1 MYLLD
6 SKTNKYYLKS
16 TDIVQSVLQFTEYLK
31 DFVNNINK
39 DVTKASE
46 IIHSPSVFFVLY
58 NSVKLIP

>member
-16 TDIVQSVLQFTEYLK
+16 TDIVQSVLQFAEYLK

-39 DVTKASE
+39 DATKAS
-46 IIHSPSVFFVLY
+46 
-58 NSVKLIP
+58 